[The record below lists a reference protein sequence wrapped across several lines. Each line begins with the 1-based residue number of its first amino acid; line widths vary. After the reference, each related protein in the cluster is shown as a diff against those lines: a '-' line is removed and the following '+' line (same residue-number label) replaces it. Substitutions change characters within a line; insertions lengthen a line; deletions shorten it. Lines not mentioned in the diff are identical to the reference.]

1 MKILIPKEQ
10 SNYLEMLTYEVQ
22 CYQDLLTFMTNH
34 GINKDI
40 SQDYFEKYQDYY
52 IELTLAKVQLEAYLK
67 TQINEPLINWSL
79 DFFTSEVSIND

>member
-34 GINKDI
+34 GISKDI

-67 TQINEPLINWSL
+67 TQIDEPLINWSL
-79 DFFTSEVSIND
+79 DFFTSEVNIND

>member
-34 GINKDI
+34 GISKDI
-40 SQDYFEKYQDYY
+40 SQDYY

>member
-34 GINKDI
+34 GISKDI

-52 IELTLAKVQLEAYLK
+52 IELEAYLK